1 MKVRDLVKF
10 LMDFDMNAE
19 VCISTGYT
27 FHDWKDL
34 TLSWGNSNGGGEGDT
49 KKDAAFIYV
58 NDYESEKYAKYG

>member
-10 LMDFDMNAE
+10 LMDFNMDAE
-19 VCISTGYT
+19 LCISTGDT
-27 FHDWKDL
+27 FYDWKDL
-34 TLSWGNSNGGGEGDT
+34 ALSWGNPNGGEGDT